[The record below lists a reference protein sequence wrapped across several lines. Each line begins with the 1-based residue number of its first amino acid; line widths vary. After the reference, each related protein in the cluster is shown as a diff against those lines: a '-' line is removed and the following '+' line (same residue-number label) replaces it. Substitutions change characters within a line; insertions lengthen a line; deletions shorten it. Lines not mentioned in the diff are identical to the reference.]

1 MTERDPRSVIVAVSD
16 EDIVRAAAVA
26 GFMVGEYEMGCLQH
40 AMATQDDLRAFVHA
54 MGRIGIRKAIAEAY
68 DRRFPYRPDHD
79 FDAWANGEGYYALTL
94 PAHGRDRDEFDHDE

>member
-1 MTERDPRSVIVAVSD
+1 MTECDPRAVIVAVSD

-26 GFMVGEYEMGCLQH
+26 GFIVGEYEMEWLRQT
-40 AMATQDDLRAFVHA
+40 MAEKADLRAFVYA
-54 MGRIGIRKAIAEAY
+54 MGKIGIRKAIAEAY